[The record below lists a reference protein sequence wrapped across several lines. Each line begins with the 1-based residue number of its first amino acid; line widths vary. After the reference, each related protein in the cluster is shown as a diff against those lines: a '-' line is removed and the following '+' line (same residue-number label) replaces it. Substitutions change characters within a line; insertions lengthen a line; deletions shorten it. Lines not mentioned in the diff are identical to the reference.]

1 MSPGDM
7 NVKKTLPRWGRSDPS
22 NSWGRSGRA
31 SAALPARAAVARRA
45 GRAVGLVGLGAL
57 AAALLG
63 GGISALAQTP
73 PASGGSS
80 RGAAIPQGRVLRVGG
95 VGGWGGVGGGGGG
108 VVKKGSGR
116 AKTPSGGGE
125 PWSGPSWTLGK
136 EFARLLGV
144 QIQPVVVS
152 HETKVPALVANQMDI
167 MIGPLNETAARAKV
181 IDFVIFSNTG
191 VCLFGRADTP
201 RFTGVQTLEDFN
213 RPELTIAY
221 FSGAG
226 EEPLVRQHF
235 AKAKLRGVANSGSVA
250 PIEEVLAG
258 RSDMAP
264 INRMLWPSISKKL
277 KGLAVFPKEND
288 CQDSKIFQIDTGM
301 GVAKEQPAYLEWLR
315 AVARRMQP
323 ALRDEERR
331 ATQNLKCPG
340 AQHAQ
345 LRNPWR
351 ARSAHRRPAC
361 RAVGR
366 APGARGGQ
374 GGRYLRLRPAL
385 LPAWPGRRLCHPRAA
400 DPGARGFRPGAGTG
414 RAGAGPATGP
424 AGGAQSIAQL
434 RCLPFL
440 PRRRG
445 QPLRKRPLLRQRQQM
460 AAYAGCDAR
469 AGGARCRAVH
479 CRA

>member
-1 MSPGDM
+1 M
-7 NVKKTLPRWGRSDPS
+7 KKTLPRWGRSDPS

-73 PASGGSS
+73 PAPGVSA
-80 RGAAIPQGRVLRVGG
+80 RVDAIRKAGALRVG
-95 VGGWGGVGGGGGG
+95 
-108 VVKKGSGR
+108 VVNNPPWLAQNTSG
-116 AKTPSGGGE
+116 AGE

-191 VCLFGRADTP
+191 VCLFGRADNP

-323 ALRDEERR
+323 ALTDEERR
-331 ATQNLKCPG
+331 ATQNLK
-340 AQHAQ
+340 
-345 LRNPWR
+345 
-351 ARSAHRRPAC
+351 
-361 RAVGR
+361 
-366 APGARGGQ
+366 
-374 GGRYLRLRPAL
+374 
-385 LPAWPGRRLCHPRAA
+385 
-400 DPGARGFRPGAGTG
+400 
-414 RAGAGPATGP
+414 
-424 AGGAQSIAQL
+424 
-434 RCLPFL
+434 
-440 PRRRG
+440 
-445 QPLRKRPLLRQRQQM
+445 
-460 AAYAGCDAR
+460 
-469 AGGARCRAVH
+469 
-479 CRA
+479 